1 MRYLFLIFVI
11 TPVLEMWLLI
21 TVGNHLG
28 ALPTIGL
35 VLLTAFIGINL
46 LRAQG
51 FETLWRGR
59 RKFEEGQLPAQE
71 IAEGIILAVCGALLL
86 TPGFVTDVIGFAGL
100 IPPIRKNIARLV
112 LSRMVVTSVTSGEQ
126 FTGQSG
132 GFYNSGENSDSR
144 GNTFE
149 GESWEEQDKR
159 ID

>member
-1 MRYLFLIFVI
+1 VRYLFLIFVL

-21 TVGNHLG
+21 TVGSYLG

-35 VLLTAFIGINL
+35 VLLTAFIGVNL

-86 TPGFVTDVIGFAGL
+86 TPGFITDVIGFSGL
-100 IPPIRKNIARLV
+100 IPPIRRIIAQFV
-112 LSRMVVTSVTSGEQ
+112 LSRMVVASVSTSEHGSAFNASGSSANHRAKAN
-126 FTGQSG
+126 G
-132 GFYNSGENSDSR
+132 DVI
-144 GNTFE
+144 E
-149 GESWEEQDKR
+149 GESWDESDR
-159 ID
+159 L